1 MKFFDKFKR
10 KTKPNTVENGDF
22 TKPEALQQESHISK
36 QTGIEQDNE
45 PTR

>member
-22 TKPEALQQESHISK
+22 TKPEALSQSVNRTRHTTESK
-36 QTGIEQDNE
+36 YCYT
-45 PTR
+45 